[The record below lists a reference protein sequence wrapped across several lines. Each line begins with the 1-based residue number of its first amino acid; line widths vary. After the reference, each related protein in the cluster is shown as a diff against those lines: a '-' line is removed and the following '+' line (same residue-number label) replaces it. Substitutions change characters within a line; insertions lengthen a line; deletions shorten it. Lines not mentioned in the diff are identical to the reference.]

1 MKNKIVPMLVFI
13 LLLGGVL
20 TTLLVGVDTY
30 TAPIIQ
36 RNQELKQKTTILK
49 VLKIE
54 FDPKNSENIEQLFQD
69 NVTLENTQPKPHY
82 LSKDGRKAFIFSGT
96 GFMGP
101 IVGVLSMGADD
112 QTINNIEIMQQ
123 EETPGLGSR
132 ITERKFLDQFA
143 GKTFKPELTLMPEG
157 QSDSQTEIDG
167 ITGATMSSK
176 ALTRTLNQQYGEF
189 YQSVAG
195 K

>member
-1 MKNKIVPMLVFI
+1 MKNKIIPMLVFI
-13 LLLGGVL
+13 LLLGGML

-30 TAPIIQ
+30 TAPMIQ

-49 VLKIE
+49 VLKIG

-69 NVTLENTQPKPHY
+69 NVTLENTQPKAHY
-82 LSKDGRKAFIFSGT
+82 LTKDGRKAFIFSGT

-101 IVGVLSMGADD
+101 IIGVLSMETGD
-112 QTINNIEIMQQ
+112 QTINNIEIIQQ

-143 GKTFKPELTLMPEG
+143 GKTFTPELTLVPEG
-157 QSDSQTEIDG
+157 QGDSETEIDG

-176 ALTRTLNQQYGEF
+176 ALTGILNQQYSEF
-189 YQSVAG
+189 HQSVAG
-195 K
+195 E

>member
-1 MKNKIVPMLVFI
+1 MKNKIIPMLVFI

-20 TTLLVGVDTY
+20 TTLLVAVDTY

-49 VLKIE
+49 VLKID

-69 NVTLENTQPKPHY
+69 NVTLENTQPKAHY
-82 LSKDGRKAFIFSGT
+82 LTKDGRKAFIFSGN

-101 IVGVLSMGADD
+101 IIGVLSMETDD
-112 QTINNIEIMQQ
+112 QTINNIEIIQQ

-132 ITERKFLDQFA
+132 ITERPFLDRFA
-143 GKTFKPELTLMPEG
+143 GKTFSPELTLVPEG

-176 ALTRTLNQQYGEF
+176 ALASILNQQYGEF
-189 YQSVAG
+189 SASIAG